1 MRIQACLCGS
11 QGARGGA
18 EEVSKGGRRALTD
31 ESDTEGIK
39 CHVFGES
46 NEVQYYPRV
55 NWSTASYFW
64 PRAILYISDQFII
77 WIMWAR
83 IHMMPFNE
91 VHVHVIEESFA
102 FLVSFQS
109 IWVYGWKYSSIRWLW
124 RQTPLILVTN
134 AAFWHS
140 GLETVAVASDNEQ
153 KNPRRS
159 VFQPSGSCWLAVD
172 TDRHVMQ
179 SRLWRMINVLIF
191 ASKPSVPG
199 QQKPPKIAS
208 RHVID
213 FIRDAP
219 EPQLW
224 ADFRLHPAFL
234 DVCNDDCCFWRKMP
248 GFLFG
253 RHAIRMNQN
262 WKCKNRFQF

>member
-1 MRIQACLCGS
+1 MNHVSQDPYDAFQWSPRPRI
-11 QGARGGA
+11 
-18 EEVSKGGRRALTD
+18 
-31 ESDTEGIK
+31 
-39 CHVFGES
+39 
-46 NEVQYYPRV
+46 
-55 NWSTASYFW
+55 
-64 PRAILYISDQFII
+64 
-77 WIMWAR
+77 
-83 IHMMPFNE
+83 
-91 VHVHVIEESFA
+91 IEESYFA

-253 RHAIRMNQN
+253 WHAIRMNQN
-262 WKCKNRFQF
+262 WKWTAKCKKRRQLSLSLINVGHVVSARGGGLWITWFYRLINGDSRQQLLEHAESRGMEKAGRWYRPVSFSHHVDQSVLGREI